1 MALGLGEAWCVEY
14 TRTRSEAESLP
25 EQEQKGISSE
35 GSNRG
40 NSGLLQKAT
49 LRLPCLVRECSKG
62 V

>member
-1 MALGLGEAWCVEY
+1 MLSTHGPEA
-14 TRTRSEAESLP
+14 RLP
-25 EQEQKGISSE
+25 EQEQKAISSE